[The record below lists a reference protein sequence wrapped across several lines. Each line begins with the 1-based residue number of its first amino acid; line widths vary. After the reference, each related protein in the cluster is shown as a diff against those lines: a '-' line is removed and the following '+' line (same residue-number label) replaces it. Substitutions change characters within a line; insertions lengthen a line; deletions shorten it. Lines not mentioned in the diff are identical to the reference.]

1 MERERAEVSS
11 SRLPAVAVL
20 VACVAV
26 FVALSL
32 DVTHHGAVARLDLRI
47 APWVAEHVTG
57 ELHGWAWRLTH
68 LGDAWLLGIVV
79 AAVAVV
85 LIVRGRSLDAVL
97 LVLVAA
103 TVALVTTLAKQG
115 FHRSRPPFL
124 DPRHR
129 LHSFSFPSGHSSGA
143 FAVYALAAVLLTRG
157 KSTRVRVAA
166 VVGALALA
174 TLVAATRVVIPAHY
188 LSDVIAGAAVG
199 LGVVAAGLLVAT
211 WAREAS
217 IRGER

>member
-1 MERERAEVSS
+1 MDRERAGVGSH
-11 SRLPAVAVL
+11 RPALALL

-47 APWVAEHVTG
+47 APWVTQHVTG
-57 ELHGWAWRLTH
+57 ELHDWAWRLTH
-68 LGDAWLLGIVV
+68 LGDSWLLAIVV
-79 AAVAVV
+79 VAVAVV
-85 LIVRGRSLDAVL
+85 LVVQGRTLDAVL

-103 TVALVTTLAKQG
+103 TVALVTTLTKQG

-143 FAVYALAAVLLTRG
+143 FAIYVLVAVLLTRG

-166 VVGALALA
+166 VVAALALA
-174 TLVAATRVVIPAHY
+174 TLVAATRVVLPAHY

-199 LGVVAAGLLVAT
+199 LGGVAAGLLIAI
-211 WAREAS
+211 WAREAT